1 MSAGA
6 RAGPP
11 PEQSEHQSELRS
23 EHPRA
28 PDPRDR
34 RPRAAVLL
42 LLGAFA
48 VLCAHGLAWD
58 TPTVDEFAHL
68 PAGVYYWKT
77 GDLSLYP
84 QNPPLVKLA
93 AALPLLALRPAI
105 STGPVENTG
114 WFPWVYGT
122 DFMERNRGRYDLLFL
137 AGRLPIVAMG
147 VLLGLL
153 VHRWARGLYGERA
166 GIVALALYAFC
177 PTVVAHAHVATVDLG
192 AALFTLWALFR
203 FHRFLCRPS
212 PLRFLWAGLALG
224 LALLAKHTSLLLLPL
239 LFLLFLGVLV
249 ARARSARLAST
260 GQSEES
266 GSTWSTAQLAGA
278 LAAIILLGFL
288 VLDLGYGFQ
297 GVGVPMREL
306 RLYSRAFRGAA
317 ARLPPGLP
325 SPLPRAYVEGLDDLT
340 LINEV
345 GEYPSYLFGRFSR
358 HGFRSYYLV
367 ALVYKTP
374 LPFLLALLAAP
385 FARIRRDG
393 SQERRTLPGE
403 SFLWLPLVVL
413 FALFSL
419 ASRVDYGLR
428 YILPVLPLA
437 AIYASRLVPALAGRS
452 RALRVA
458 AAALLALYP
467 LSVLAATPDSLS
479 YFNVLA
485 GGRGDRILLDANYD
499 WGQGLKRVRAYM
511 DAHHLPEIGLAY
523 FGHVDPAIYG
533 IRWHFPAPS
542 RPGPVAVSANFLH
555 GYPYAT
561 YADGRILPVPPNA
574 FTWIAR
580 YPRTAD
586 IGGGMFVYEVGR

>member
-1 MSAGA
+1 
-6 RAGPP
+6 
-11 PEQSEHQSELRS
+11 L
-23 EHPRA
+23 
-28 PDPRDR
+28 
-34 RPRAAVLL
+34 RAAALL

-153 VHRWARGLYGERA
+153 VHRWARGLYGEGA
-166 GIVALALYAFC
+166 GLVALALYAFC

-192 AALFTLWALFR
+192 AALFTLWALYR
-203 FHRFLCRPS
+203 FHRFLRRPS
-212 PLRFLWAGLALG
+212 PQRLLWAGLALG

-239 LFLLFLGVLV
+239 LVLIAGGELARNRRKDLGRRQAPPLQGEGD
-249 ARARSARLAST
+249 ASFAGWSAAGLS
-260 GQSEES
+260 
-266 GSTWSTAQLAGA
+266 GA
-278 LAAIILLGFL
+278 LAAIFVVGFL

-297 GVGVPMREL
+297 GVGTPVRAL
-306 RLYSRAFRGAA
+306 RLHSRALRAAA

-325 SPLPRAYVEGLDDLT
+325 SLLPRAYVEGLDDLT

-358 HGFRSYYLV
+358 HGFRSYYLA
-367 ALVYKTP
+367 ALAYKTP

-393 SQERRTLPGE
+393 SQERRTLLGE

-413 FALFSL
+413 FTFFSL

-437 AIYASRLVPALAGRS
+437 AIYASRLVPALAGSS
-452 RALRVA
+452 RALRLA
-458 AAALLALYP
+458 ATALLALYP
-467 LSVLAATPDSLS
+467 LSVLAATPDTLS

-485 GGRGDRILLDANYD
+485 GGQGDRILLDANYD
-499 WGQGLKRVRAYM
+499 WGQGLKRVKAYM
-511 DAHHLPEIGLAY
+511 DAHRLPEIGLAY

-533 IRWHFPAPS
+533 IRWHFPDPGS
-542 RPGPVAVSANFLH
+542 PGPVAVSANFLH

-561 YADGRILPVPPNA
+561 YAAGRIQPVPPNA
-574 FTWIAR
+574 FTWIAQ

-586 IGGGMFVYEVGR
+586 IGGGVFVYEVGR